1 MVFLPKAIAM
11 LGRGMG
17 VHDKSDPDAG
27 GPGHHEGPTSTSP

>member
-1 MVFLPKAIAM
+1 MVFIPKAIAM

-27 GPGHHEGPTSTSP
+27 GAGDNEGSASASP